1 MTKLPP
7 RIHPG
12 DKVFVKG
19 WAPVSLEVVSI
30 DDPSI
35 VTLRSEYG
43 VTMKVGRLTV
53 IPTESK
59 TSTSVE

>member
-1 MTKLPP
+1 MTKLHP

-19 WAPVSLEVVSI
+19 WPPVSLEVICI
-30 DDPSI
+30 DNPSI

-43 VTMKVGRLTV
+43 ATLKVGRICVVPAENRPSL
-53 IPTESK
+53 
-59 TSTSVE
+59 